1 MKKYFPY
8 IIFGS
13 ALLISIVAEF
23 FSIFG
28 ISKLFSGAHTATI
41 ILAIALGVGKLV
53 GVSAVQQ
60 YWNVLG
66 KTSSGKTLRI
76 YLAAATVVLV
86 VITSA
91 GVYGFLAAAYQE
103 TANQDR
109 LIQTR
114 IELLKTKQ
122 SRFKEQYT
130 QLSGESKSLAISLEN
145 LRKSLSTDNQYQTI
159 DRRTGQVLTQVQ
171 STSKKGVQDQV
182 DKTSGKKDEIDLK
195 LDRLNDSISF
205 YDLAIIET
213 EANAKSSSELG
224 PLKYLSG
231 LTGYP
236 MDKIINWLM
245 LLLVFVI
252 DPLAIALVLTAQFA
266 FRQNRWIQGAETRRR
281 NRKKSETQVGLKT
294 RLKGWFLENMD
305 RFASKFRKPVKSPTI
320 DDLDQSSI
328 NIPEDGDRSTEAKSE
343 PSTGIVQSIPVPK
356 KRGRPK
362 GSKSKGQNKKNIDDG
377 EEHFNVEIDPIA
389 DPDGVFSNERKII
402 ETGLNPDTA
411 EHIIQSLGQN
421 KKKV

>member
-8 IIFGS
+8 IIFAS

-53 GVSAVQQ
+53 GVSALQQ
-60 YWNVLG
+60 YWDVLG

-76 YLAAATVVLV
+76 YLAAATVVLI

-109 LIQTR
+109 LVQTR

-130 QLSGESKSLAISLEN
+130 QLSGESKSLAVSLEN

-182 DKTSGKKDEIDLK
+182 NKTSGKKDEIDLK

-266 FRQNRWIQGAETRRR
+266 FRQNRWIQGAETRRK
-281 NRKKSETQVGLKT
+281 NQNS
-294 RLKGWFLENMD
+294 
-305 RFASKFRKPVKSPTI
+305 RKPVKSPTI
-320 DDLDQSSI
+320 DDLDQSGI
-328 NIPEDGDRSTEAKSE
+328 NIPEDGDRSTEVNSE

-362 GSKSKGQNKKNIDDG
+362 GSKSKGQNKENTDD
-377 EEHFNVEIDPIA
+377 EEHFNVDIDPIA

>member
-60 YWNVLG
+60 YWDILG

-76 YLAAATVVLV
+76 YLAAATVVLI

-109 LIQTR
+109 LVQTR

-130 QLSGESKSLAISLEN
+130 QLSGESKSLAVSLEN

-195 LDRLNDSISF
+195 LDRLNDSISS

-266 FRQNRWIQGAETRRR
+266 FRQNRWIQGVETRRK
-281 NRKKSETQVGLKT
+281 NQ
-294 RLKGWFLENMD
+294 D
-305 RFASKFRKPVKSPTI
+305 SKKPVKSPTI
-320 DDLDQSSI
+320 DDLDQSGI

-377 EEHFNVEIDPIA
+377 EEHFNVDIDPIA

>member
-60 YWNVLG
+60 YWDVLG

-76 YLAAATVVLV
+76 YLAAATVVLI

-109 LIQTR
+109 LVQTR

-130 QLSGESKSLAISLEN
+130 QLSGESKSLAVSLEN

-195 LDRLNDSISF
+195 LDRLNDSISS

-266 FRQNRWIQGAETRRR
+266 FRQNRWIQGVETRRK
-281 NRKKSETQVGLKT
+281 NQDS
-294 RLKGWFLENMD
+294 
-305 RFASKFRKPVKSPTI
+305 RKPVKSPTI

-328 NIPEDGDRSTEAKSE
+328 NIPEDEDRSTEAKSE
-343 PSTGIVQSIPVPK
+343 PSTDIVQLIPVPK

-362 GSKSKGQNKKNIDDG
+362 GSKSKGQIQKNIDDG

>member
-41 ILAIALGVGKLV
+41 ILATALGVGKLV
-53 GVSAVQQ
+53 AVSAVQQ
-60 YWNVLG
+60 YWDILG
-66 KTSSGKTLRI
+66 KTTSGKTLRI
-76 YLAAATVVLV
+76 YLSIATGVLI

-109 LIQTR
+109 LVQTR

-130 QLSGESKSLAISLEN
+130 QLSGESKSLAVSLEN

-195 LDRLNDSISF
+195 LDRLNDSISS

-266 FRQNRWIQGAETRRR
+266 FRQNRWIQGVETRRK
-281 NRKKSETQVGLKT
+281 NQNS
-294 RLKGWFLENMD
+294 
-305 RFASKFRKPVKSPTI
+305 RKPVKSPTI
-320 DDLDQSSI
+320 DDLDQSGI

-343 PSTGIVQSIPVPK
+343 PSMDIVQSISVPK

-362 GSKSKGQNKKNIDDG
+362 GSKSKGQIQKNIDDG
-377 EEHFNVEIDPIA
+377 EEHFNVDIDPIA